1 MKETRLVVLSGPS
14 GSGKSTAMKALE
26 DAGFFC
32 VDNMPV
38 ALLPKFMELV
48 SASSDIYKAAAVVDV
63 RERGFLKEFS
73 SVFGGLRASGY
84 RAELLYLEASDEALV
99 RRFSE
104 TRRAHPLAASE
115 SPAEGIARE
124 RELLKEVKSF
134 ADKVIDTTSCNVHQ
148 LRDLIKEFYAGPN
161 VLGRIS
167 VNLISFGFRW
177 GIPAEAD
184 IVMDIRFLPN
194 PYFVESLKDFDGN
207 DEPVRRF
214 VLSSPETGEF
224 LERFKG
230 FLSYLMPLYLKEGK
244 SYLTI
249 AIGCTGGRHR
259 SVVVADEIT
268 KALTSSSVTVRK
280 RHRDIGKP

>member
-1 MKETRLVVLSGPS
+1 MKEIRLVVLSGPS
-14 GSGKSTAMKALE
+14 GSGKSTAVKALE

-38 ALLPKFMELV
+38 ALLPKFMELI
-48 SASSDIYKAAAVVDV
+48 SASSDIYKAAVVVDV
-63 RERGFLKEFS
+63 RELGFLKEFS
-73 SVFGGLRASGY
+73 SVFAGLRASGY
-84 RAELLYLEASDEALV
+84 RAELLYLEAADEALV

-124 RELLKEVKSF
+124 RELLREVKSL

-148 LRDLIKEFYAGPN
+148 LRDLIKEFYAGPG
-161 VLGRIS
+161 LSGRIS

>member
-1 MKETRLVVLSGPS
+1 MKEIRLVVLSGPS
-14 GSGKSTAMKALE
+14 GSGKSTAVKALE

-38 ALLPKFMELV
+38 ALLPKFMELI
-48 SASSDIYKAAAVVDV
+48 SASSDIYKAAVVVDV

-73 SVFGGLRASGY
+73 SVFAGLRASGY

-124 RELLKEVKSF
+124 RELLREVKSL

-148 LRDLIKEFYAGPN
+148 LRDLIKEFYAGPGL
-161 VLGRIS
+161 LGGIS